1 MIKIISGCSHAA
13 GSTWALVNLC
23 NQFASRGYTCTLY
36 GPDNW
41 HIDKCNSG
49 KLAEFFPEPGDTII
63 VNDIPLLTAADL
75 SNIKALVEKSGDHG
89 LLKTLGERIK
99 KLLPSKAS
107 PNYKLFLTRLNNDA
121 LRLPSVRITLF
132 HKIHF
137 TSNALSGYCGVSY
150 PKFIAPSFC
159 SDLQKS
165 EHKPEKTGGV
175 IGSIKRQN
183 NIVEA
188 IEQALLDGMK
198 TVTLF
203 GYMKDPLYFYKEI
216 VPLTIKHPGSIKYA
230 GFMDNRQKMYDA
242 VSDVY
247 SAVKKPW
254 SVVGQECAMTNTR
267 FHAPEPMSADSG
279 MTNSQIFEIWKNEL
293 AL

>member
-1 MIKIISGCSHAA
+1 MIKIISGYSHAA
-13 GSTWALVNLC
+13 GSTLALANLC
-23 NQFASRGYTCTLY
+23 NEFNSRGHACVFY

-41 HIDKCNSG
+41 HFDKCNSG
-49 KLAEFFPEPGDTII
+49 KLAEFSPESGDTII
-63 VNDIPLLTAADL
+63 VNDIPLLTDADL
-75 SNIKALVEKSGDHG
+75 SNINALVEKNRGHG

-121 LRLPSVRITLF
+121 LRLSSVRITFF

-137 TSNALSGYCGVSY
+137 TSNALRGYCSVSY

-159 SDLQKS
+159 SDLQKT

-175 IGSIKRQN
+175 IGSIKKQN

-188 IEQALLDGMK
+188 IEEALLDGME
-198 TVTLF
+198 TVTIF
-203 GYMKDPLYFYKEI
+203 GNLEDPLYYYESI
-216 VPLTIKHPGSIKYA
+216 VPLTIKYPGSIKYA

-247 SAVKKPW
+247 SPVKKPW
-254 SVVGQECAMTNTR
+254 SVVGQECVMTNTK
-267 FHAPEPMSADSG
+267 FHAPDPLSAVSRLAND
-279 MTNSQIFEIWKNEL
+279 QIFEIWKNEL